1 MRDPLVE
8 AFDQAIKR
16 ARPTTTEWPPQL
28 FHYTTAGGFEAIV
41 RTRSVRATNFSF
53 MNDPS
58 EISYGQDLIIKLLND
73 KRKNGSNDTFNE
85 LLEIIAKDLQE
96 APLPEIYVT
105 SFTFASDDLSQWR
118 AYGGTPARY
127 ALGFPTKAVHDATLR
142 DYAHPI
148 RFSRVVYERTEQ
160 ELKVNAVLDAAETAF
175 PEQQVPDLGPYI
187 RRLSRR
193 LVRLLPTLKEPA
205 YEAENE
211 IRIIILKEDA
221 APDID
226 PPAPGVDVPEVEF
239 DTSRGVI
246 RPYLM
251 FALTAGTPLPLN
263 SLHFLAPA
271 RPSAAEKGAR
281 LVLQRFGITGVVP
294 SASQIPFAD

>member
-8 AFDQAIKR
+8 AFDKAIKR

-41 RTRSVRATNFSF
+41 RTGSVRATNFSF

-58 EISYGQDLIIKLLND
+58 EISYGRDLIIRLLNA
-73 KRKNGSNDTFNE
+73 KRSADGTFNDM
-85 LLEIIAKDLQE
+85 LDVIARTLKE

-127 ALGFPTKAVHDATLR
+127 ALGFPTKAVHAATLR

-160 ELKVNAVLDAAETAF
+160 EVKVNAILDAAETSF
-175 PEQQVPDLGPYI
+175 PRQQIPNLGPYV
-187 RRLSRR
+187 RKLSRR

-221 APDID
+221 APDTD

-246 RPYLM
+246 RPFLT
-251 FALTAGTPLPLN
+251 FALTDGAPLPLN

-271 RPSAAEKGAR
+271 RPSAAEKAAK
-281 LVLQRFGITGVVP
+281 LVLQRFGITGVTP